1 MAFVKRTW
9 LARLG
14 QGLNKF
20 FVGEKDAQG
29 KQELTNS
36 PDSIAQQGDVI
47 SADNLNDL
55 EDRIANAIKGVTG
68 ELVWENPNPNSA
80 FAGSSENNITI
91 PIVSDLPSITHRLI
105 AIEYEIEAVSDAY
118 QLGSIGARRFYFNIQ
133 KDNDGKFSPFWD
145 ILDFN
150 PQGHYYNRRVNFK
163 YIENLMTIS
172 HGAGAYDNTTNNYA
186 MVPLRVY
193 LFS

>member
-1 MAFVKRTW
+1 MAFEKRTW

-20 FVGEKDAQG
+20 FIGEKDAEG
-29 KQELTNS
+29 KQELTNA
-36 PDSIAQQGDVI
+36 PDSITQQGDVI

-55 EDRIANAIKGVTG
+55 EDRIDNAIKGVMMG

-80 FAGSSENNITI
+80 FAGGSGSNISI

-105 AIEYEIEAVSDAY
+105 AIEYEVQAVSDQY
-118 QLGSIGARRFYFNIQ
+118 QAGSIGAKRYYFNLQ
-133 KDNDGKFSPFWD
+133 KDNTRFSLFWD

-150 PQGHYYNRRVNFK
+150 PQGHYYNRRVNFT
-163 YIENLMTIS
+163 YVENLITIS
-172 HGAGAYDNTTNNYA
+172 HGAGVSDNATDNTA

-193 LFS
+193 LF